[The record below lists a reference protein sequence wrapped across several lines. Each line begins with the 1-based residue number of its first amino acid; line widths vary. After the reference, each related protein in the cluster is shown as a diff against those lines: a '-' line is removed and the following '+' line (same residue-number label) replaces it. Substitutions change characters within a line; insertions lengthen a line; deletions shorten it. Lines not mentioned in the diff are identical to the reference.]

1 MVPCFG
7 QLLLE
12 SMDITQ
18 TLNAVNISVGD
29 RVVVRCAEGYELT
42 FRNSSRPLGASQ
54 LTTMCTSGGTW
65 SPADINNLTCM
76 KRSGKL
82 NVYCATITVTQ

>member
-1 MVPCFG
+1 MVPLFG

-18 TLNAVNISVGD
+18 TLNTVNISVGD
-29 RVVVRCAEGYELT
+29 RVTVRCADGYELA
-42 FRNSSRPLGASQ
+42 FRDSNTLLGGTGSI
-54 LTTMCTSGGTW
+54 TTCTGEGTW
-65 SPADINNLTCM
+65 SPADINNLICV

-82 NVYCATITVTQ
+82 IVQL